1 MPKEI
6 IVPAGS
12 PIQSVEEVDQPGKR
26 VACAARSAYGLW
38 LERNLHQAELVQV
51 SGLDDSFD
59 LFVEQQL
66 DALAGLLPRL
76 ITDVE
81 RLPGARILPG
91 RFTAVQQAIGT
102 PKDRDPAGF
111 EYLRWFVEDAKAS
124 GLVAELIKK
133 HNVSG
138 LSVAPPA

>member
-1 MPKEI
+1 M
-6 IVPAGS
+6 
-12 PIQSVEEVDQPGKR
+12 
-26 VACAARSAYGLW
+26 
-38 LERNLHQAELVQV
+38 
-51 SGLDDSFD
+51 
-59 LFVEQQL
+59 
-66 DALAGLLPRL
+66 
-76 ITDVE
+76 E